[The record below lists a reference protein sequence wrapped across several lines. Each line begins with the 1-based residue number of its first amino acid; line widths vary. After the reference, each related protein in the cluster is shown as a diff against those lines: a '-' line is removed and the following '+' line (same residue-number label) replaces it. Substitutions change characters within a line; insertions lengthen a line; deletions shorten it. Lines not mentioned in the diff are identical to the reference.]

1 MRNLILCT
9 LTLLLFSCSFAYAG
23 AGHSHAPVT
32 PVTEQQAIVKATTIV
47 KTLVKKGKVDNS
59 WQEITAL
66 SSNKQM
72 TKGGQ
77 EWLITFNN
85 PQIADQGKQTLYV
98 FLNLGGEYIAANYS
112 GK

>member
-9 LTLLLFSCSFAYAG
+9 LTLLVLSCSFAYAG
-23 AGHSHAPVT
+23 AGHSHGPVT
-32 PVTEQQAIVKATTIV
+32 PVTEQQAIDKATNIV
-47 KTLVKKGKVDNS
+47 KILAKKGSVDTS
-59 WQEITAL
+59 WQEITAG
-66 SSNKQM
+66 SSSKKM

-85 PQIADQGKQTLYV
+85 PQIADQTKQTLYV
-98 FLNLGGEYIAANYS
+98 FLNLGGEYIAANYT